1 MKKYILGLI
10 TGLVVAGSVGVLAYT
25 ITADK
30 IGYSP
35 KDSSWKVTNVN
46 DAINDLKKNGG
57 SSSNK
62 FCELK
67 SGEALAIGS
76 MYECDPGDGVKRNFY
91 VLEVRNNEVDLIME
105 QNIAKGTM
113 TWYNAMKYFSDGAGS
128 SIKSSWTNVL
138 NIDLPKA
145 QAIANAVGNSSWKAA
160 ENNAWWCLETKKQ
173 DTTSSPYC
181 YNNTQNT
188 MWLWDYTRECASWKC
203 AHSLDS
209 EWAYGYWTRDAI
221 VNKEW
226 AWSVSRYGVL
236 NRDAVS
242 YAADNG
248 VRPVITVS
256 KSNLSN

>member
-1 MKKYILGLI
+1 MKKTVLGVMIGLLLGTGI
-10 TGLVVAGSVGVLAYT
+10 TVFAATLMA
-25 ITADK
+25 
-30 IGYSP
+30 
-35 KDSSWKVTNVN
+35 KDVTYAPSNSKWKVNNVGSALDDLYTNAKVS
-46 DAINDLKKNGG
+46 L
-57 SSSNK
+57 NK

-67 SGEALAIGS
+67 SGDALAIGS
-76 MYECDPGDGVKRNFY
+76 MYECDPGDGIKRNFY

-128 SIKSSWTNVL
+128 SIKSAWTNVL

-160 ENNAWWCLETKKQ
+160 ENNDWWCLETKKK

-209 EWAYGYWTRDAI
+209 EWAYGYWTRDVI

-226 AWSVSRYGVL
+226 AWSVSGRGSLSYGT
-236 NRDAVS
+236 VS
-242 YAADNG
+242 YASNFG
-248 VRPVITVS
+248 VRPVITVL
-256 KSNLSN
+256 KSNLS

>member
-1 MKKYILGLI
+1 MTLVLGI
-10 TGLVVAGSVGVLAYT
+10 VIGTISSVLASTLLASNVAYT
-25 ITADK
+25 
-30 IGYSP
+30 P
-35 KDSSWKVTNVN
+35 KDSKWKVNNVGSALDDLYTNAKVS
-46 DAINDLKKNGG
+46 L
-57 SSSNK
+57 NK

-67 SGEALAIGS
+67 SGDALAIGS
-76 MYECDPGDGVKRNFY
+76 MYECDPGDGIKRNFY

-113 TWYNAMKYFSDGAGS
+113 TWYNAMKYFSNGAGS
-128 SIKSSWTNVL
+128 SIKSAWTNVL

-173 DTTSSPYC
+173 DTTSYC

-209 EWAYGYWTRDAI
+209 EWAYGYWTRDVI

-226 AWSVSRYGVL
+226 AWSVYRFGNLVDYRSA
-236 NRDAVS
+236 N
-242 YAADNG
+242 YADLG
-248 VRPVITVS
+248 VRPVITVL
-256 KSNLSN
+256 KSNLS